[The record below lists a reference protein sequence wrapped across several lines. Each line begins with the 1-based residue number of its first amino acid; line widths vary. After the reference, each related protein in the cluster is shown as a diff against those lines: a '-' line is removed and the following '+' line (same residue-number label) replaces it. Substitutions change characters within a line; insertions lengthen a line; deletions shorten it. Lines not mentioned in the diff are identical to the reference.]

1 MIKFSIITCTW
12 NAAEVVERTLE
23 SVLSQSWAQIEHVI
37 IDGASKD
44 NTLQLVE
51 AYRKRNA
58 EEETEHDIVV
68 VSEPDR
74 GLYDAM
80 NKGLKYANGDYVVF
94 LNAGDVFPN
103 ENTLENISNDVNERS
118 DGKLPGVLYGDTNI
132 VDNEGTLLHPRRLAP
147 PENLTWRS
155 FKHGMLVC
163 HQAF

>member
-1 MIKFSIITCTW
+1 M
-12 NAAEVVERTLE
+12 VERTLE

-74 GLYDAM
+74 GLY
-80 NKGLKYANGDYVVF
+80 
-94 LNAGDVFPN
+94 
-103 ENTLENISNDVNERS
+103 RS
-118 DGKLPGVLYGDTNI
+118 EDG
-132 VDNEGTLLHPRRLAP
+132 
-147 PENLTWRS
+147 
-155 FKHGMLVC
+155 
-163 HQAF
+163 